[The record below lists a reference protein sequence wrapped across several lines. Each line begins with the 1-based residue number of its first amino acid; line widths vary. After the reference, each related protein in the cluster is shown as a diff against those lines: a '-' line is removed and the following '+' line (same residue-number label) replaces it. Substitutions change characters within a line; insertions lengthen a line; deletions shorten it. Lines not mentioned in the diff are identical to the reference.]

1 MTNKIAVAAAAL
13 MLCLS
18 GAAFAAKKTAG
29 EVLDDAGIAATIKAG
44 LLDDKDTH
52 AGRINVESYKGVVQ
66 LSGFVHTQAEKDAA
80 AKVAKGVDGV
90 REVHNSIAIQPA
102 TSLGTK
108 LDDSLTTGRVKAAL
122 MDSAEVK
129 SMQINVET
137 TNGVT
142 QLAGF
147 VTSEGMKERAEK
159 VAAMVDGVK
168 RVDNVLIVKPK

>member
-1 MTNKIAVAAAAL
+1 MTNKIPVAAAGL
-13 MLCLS
+13 MLCLAGS
-18 GAAFAAKKTAG
+18 AFAAEKSAS
-29 EVLDDAGIAATIKAG
+29 EMLDDAGIAATIKAG

-52 AGRINVESYKGVVQ
+52 AGKINVESYKGVVQ
-66 LSGFVHTQAEKDAA
+66 LSGFVQTQAEKDEA
-80 AKVAKGVDGV
+80 AKVAKRVDGV
-90 REVHNSIAIQPA
+90 REVHNSIAIQPP
-102 TSLGTK
+102 SSFGKK

-122 MDSAEVK
+122 MDSSEVK

-147 VTSEGMKERAEK
+147 VTSESMKERAEK
-159 VAAMVDGVK
+159 VASKVDGVQ